1 MSIPADQPSLQADV
15 ETVTSGMRG
24 FLQSF
29 SPSVAS
35 LANRI
40 RSGDASALELIP
52 TMADSLQEVANFL
65 ETLAM
70 LNEGKPHPFDDL
82 SKKLLSAG
90 KLAND
95 GLASGDLALVAD
107 TLEYEICAGLDV
119 LRDQIAPK

>member
-15 ETVTSGMRG
+15 ETVTSGMRE

-70 LNEGKPHPFDDL
+70 QNEGKPHPFDDL

>member
-1 MSIPADQPSLQADV
+1 MSIPTDQPSLQADV
-15 ETVTSGMRG
+15 ETVSNGMRE
-24 FLQSF
+24 FLESF
-29 SPSVAS
+29 SPSVAN

-70 LNEGKPHPFDDL
+70 LNEGKVQPFDGL

-90 KLAND
+90 KLANG

-107 TLEYEICAGLDV
+107 TLEYEICAGLDA
-119 LRDQIAPK
+119 LHEQIAPK

>member
-15 ETVTSGMRG
+15 ETVTNGMRE

-119 LRDQIAPK
+119 LRDQISPK

>member
-1 MSIPADQPSLQADV
+1 MSIPSDQTSLQADV
-15 ETVTSGMRG
+15 QTVTSGMRV
-24 FLQSF
+24 FLESF

-65 ETLAM
+65 ETLST
-70 LNEGKPHPFDDL
+70 LSGGSGHSFDEL

-90 KLAND
+90 RLANE
-95 GLASGDLALVAD
+95 GLSSRDLALVAD
-107 TLEYEICAGLDV
+107 TLEYEICAGLDA
-119 LRDQIAPK
+119 LLEQIGPK